1 VRVSVGACECVC
13 VCVRESVCESVFEC
27 GCVCESVFECEC
39 VCVYLY
45 LSSVYVHTTAA
56 VKKTAAIVM

>member
-1 VRVSVGACECVC
+1 VC